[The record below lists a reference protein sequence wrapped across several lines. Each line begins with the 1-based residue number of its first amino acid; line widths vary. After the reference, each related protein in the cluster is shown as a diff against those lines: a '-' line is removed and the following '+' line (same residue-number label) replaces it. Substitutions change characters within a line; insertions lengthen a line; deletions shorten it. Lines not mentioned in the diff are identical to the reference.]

1 MGDLYKTHFNIMSWS
16 ISLIGTPE
24 KIVSALEEQSTKLTG
39 NSKSE
44 FDGVLPH
51 VSELLKMNYTSGEP
65 PVMQITGS
73 GHAGDGYGSVQ
84 VNIVYLGAKL
94 A

>member
-1 MGDLYKTHFNIMSWS
+1 MSWS
-16 ISLIGTPE
+16 IGLIGTPE
-24 KIVSALEEQSTKLTG
+24 KIVAALQDQSTKLSG

-51 VSELLKMNYTSGEP
+51 ISELLKFNYNNSQT
-65 PVMQITGS
+65 PVVKITAS
-73 GHAGDGYGSVQ
+73 GHAGDGYGSVT
-84 VNIVYLGAKL
+84 VHIENLGMQL